1 MNLFQ
6 QLRNVLLLL
15 AIVVGLVACGQK
27 GPLMLPPKN
36 TAPKPVNPV
45 VFPEESETTGQS
57 ATDGKVLEGQSQNQ
71 EEPLGILPSTTRHP
85 HKKAK

>member
-45 VFPEESETTGQS
+45 VFPEENEAAGQP
-57 ATDGKVLEGQSQNQ
+57 ATDGKVQEGQSQNQ
-71 EEPLGILPSTTRHP
+71 EEPLGILPSTTKHP

>member
-6 QLRNVLLLL
+6 QLRNILLLL
-15 AIVVGLVACGQK
+15 AIAVGLTACGQK
-27 GPLMLPPKN
+27 GPLILPPKN

-45 VFPEESETTGQS
+45 VFPEGNEAAGQS
-57 ATDGKVLEGQSQNQ
+57 ATGGKAQEGQSQNQ